1 MSKQFQIGDKVF
13 CKVDSI
19 SFCCYVGI
27 YLDFTFIKGF
37 GYTIVDIIV
46 SPKGKTLTYLV
57 DDEWMFE
64 FSSRKCKNMP
74 KLSDFFYTKE
84 EMEDPKIKELLEEE

>member
-1 MSKQFQIGDKVF
+1 MSKQFQIGDEVF
-13 CKVDSI
+13 CKEE
-19 SFCCYVGI
+19 FCI
-27 YLDFTFIKGF
+27 ESDLHPDLDFTFIKGF